1 MMFGLEAS
9 LTIEIRIYLMNEID
23 AVSPRFF
30 DNFRDLS
37 DLLAEFGP
45 YNGRYV
51 QNYPSDWEKKLR
63 DHLTHL
69 SEFDQ
74 HKAKQ
79 ILSRYN
85 LNGIKSILINNNK
98 LEYSPNISWT
108 ENVEALQ
115 KNKTFDDVIADL
127 YDEGAIFQ
135 KWEDKVEEYRAK
147 RERST
152 HLHGKPG
159 EYIALIEPLLKKGPA
174 AYFVDPF
181 FRPTD
186 EDNINLIERLFEK
199 VANSDCYQL
208 HFFIRKKHALDKN
221 AHDSESKSKWDLD
234 EYKKELE
241 CCLKRF
247 VRSGKSLTINLFED
261 NKNEFE
267 AHNRFFITKFGAL
280 DFGKGFRGFNYSVAQ
295 IPVHIVDKGMH
306 EDLIKWYISG
316 KVPFKNI
323 DPITIYKRD

>member
-51 QNYPSDWEKKLR
+51 ANYPSDWEKKLL

-74 HKAKQ
+74 LKAKQ
-79 ILSRYN
+79 KLSRYN
-85 LNGIKSILINNNK
+85 SNGIKSILININK

-115 KNKTFDDVIADL
+115 KNKTFNDVIADL

-147 RERST
+147 RERSI
-152 HLHGKPG
+152 HLQGKPG

-174 AYFVDPF
+174 AYFVDPY

-186 EDNINLIERLFEK
+186 EDNISLIKKLFEK
-199 VANSDCYQL
+199 VANSECYQL
-208 HFFIRKKHALDKN
+208 HFFIRKKRALEKN
-221 AHDSESKSKWDLD
+221 NHGSESKWDLD

-241 CCLKRF
+241 YCLSRF
-247 VRSGKSLTINLFED
+247 VRRGKSLTINLFEES
-261 NKNEFE
+261 KEFE
-267 AHNRFFITKFGAL
+267 SHNRYFITKYGAL
-280 DFGKGFRGFNYSVAQ
+280 DFGKGFMRFNYSVAQ
-295 IPVHIVDKGMH
+295 IPVYIVDKGQH
-306 EDLIKWYISG
+306 EELIDWYISG
-316 KVPFKNI
+316 KAAFKNI
-323 DPITIYKRD
+323 DTITIENNDL